1 MLAPKISGFAVTP
14 MVLADAD
21 DWVAYAALPESNE
34 FVSSAIGSRADA
46 VPLIERSLSGD
57 PNSPLLFAIRELLSG
72 HLVASVGFHTV
83 SSLNRTAEITYTV
96 HPERWGQGLA
106 TRACAAAVQ
115 WAFAHKGWVRI
126 QATTLERHHASQR
139 VLAKCG
145 FQLEGKLRN
154 FRIVRGVPSD
164 YLMLSVIPGAA
175 TSAA

>member
-1 MLAPKISGFAVTP
+1 VLAPEVSGFTVTH
-14 MVLADAD
+14 MVVADAG

-34 FVSSAIGSRADA
+34 FVSSTIRSVADA

-57 PNSPLLFAIRELLSG
+57 PNSPLLFAIREVSSG
-72 HLVASVGFHTV
+72 RLVASVGFHTV

-126 QATTLERHHASQR
+126 QATTLEHHHASQR

-164 YLMLSVIPGAA
+164 YLLFAIVPGAA
-175 TSAA
+175 GSAA

>member
-1 MLAPKISGFAVTP
+1 MLAPEMSGFAVTP
-14 MVLADAD
+14 MVVADAD

-34 FVSSAIGSRADA
+34 FVSSTVRSTADA

-57 PNSPLLFAIRELLSG
+57 PNSPLLFAIRELSSARLI
-72 HLVASVGFHTV
+72 ASVGFHTV

-96 HPERWGQGLA
+96 HPQLWGRGLA

-115 WAFAHKGWVRI
+115 WAFEHKGWARI

-164 YLMLSVIPGAA
+164 YLLFSVIPGTAA
-175 TSAA
+175 SAA